1 LRAPSTF
8 PTHDPMKYAF
18 DVANFG
24 PFADP
29 RVLADL
35 AHRTEDAGWDG
46 FFIWD
51 HVQVSWP
58 DAVGDTTVQL
68 AAIAMATSRIRFG
81 AMVTPLPRRRP
92 WKLAREA
99 ATLDQLSGGRLI
111 LGIGLGGDW
120 FTELSTFGYPLDDV
134 VRAEILDEGLAV
146 LTGLMSG
153 ETFSFAGKHYTI
165 KPTQF
170 LPKPI
175 QPRIPIWI
183 AGTWPRPRPFRRAA
197 RYDGVI
203 PSASNIE
210 KGLTPDDIRAI
221 TKFIGEHR
229 ADARPFD
236 IMADGETAGKSRREA
251 ADIVA
256 PFIEAGATWW
266 NEAPLPW
273 KTTLEEVRA
282 RIDAGPPRT

>member
-1 LRAPSTF
+1 MRAPSTF
-8 PTHDPMKYAF
+8 PKHDPMKYAF

-24 PFADP
+24 PYADP

-35 AHRTEDAGWDG
+35 ARRAEDAGWDG

-51 HVQVSWP
+51 HIQVSWP
-58 DAVGDTTVQL
+58 DAVGDPTVQL

-81 AMVTPLPRRRP
+81 PMVTPLPRRHP
-92 WKLAREA
+92 WKFAREA
-99 ATLDQLSGGRLI
+99 ATLDHLSGGRLI

-120 FTELSTFGYPLDDV
+120 FTELSTFGYPVDDLT
-134 VRAEILDEGLAV
+134 RGEILDEGLAIV
-146 LTGLMSG
+146 SGLLTG
-153 ETFSFAGKHYTI
+153 EPFSFAGKHYTI

-170 LPKPI
+170 MPKPV

-197 RYDGVI
+197 RYDGVV
-203 PSASNIE
+203 PMSSNIE
-210 KGLTPDDIRAI
+210 KDLSTDDVRAI
-221 TKFIGEHR
+221 ARFIKEHR
-229 ADARPFD
+229 AGNGPYD
-236 IMADGETAGKSRREA
+236 IMHAGDTAGKSKREA

-266 NEAPLPW
+266 NESPLPW
-273 KTTLEEVRA
+273 KTTLDDVRA
-282 RIDAGPPRT
+282 RIDAGPPRA